1 MSTIGQFKIPTPPA
15 APSPTRAVPP
25 PTPKPRYGGM
35 AAAGSKNPF
44 LEDLGVYLVVTKLFE
59 AGQKIVGKN
68 QVAKLEVEVLHY
80 EGEANIK
87 QGDVRFKS
95 FDLEGDRSGPQGAQM
110 AAYIISSLGY
120 DNEAAFRADD
130 PEGWTIDA
138 CLGYPSEKCPQPI
151 SLVGRPCWV
160 RLSKGKRWEG
170 KDGSSGHY
178 TEYSFFPYKEPAATE

>member
-1 MSTIGQFKIPTPPA
+1 MANIGQFKVPPMPTPGAAPRQPPPA
-15 APSPTRAVPP
+15 A
-25 PTPKPRYGGM
+25 KPRYGGM
-35 AAAGSKNPF
+35 AAAGQKNPF

-59 AGQKIVGKN
+59 AGEKIVGRVQK
-68 QVAKLEVEVLHY
+68 AKWEMEVLHY

-110 AAYIISSLGY
+110 ASMIISSLGF
-120 DNEAAFRADD
+120 DNDAAFRAVD

-138 CLGYPSEKCPQPI
+138 CLGYPSEKCPEPI

-160 RLSKGKRWEG
+160 RVSRGKRWENEG
-170 KDGSSGHY
+170 RSGHY
-178 TEYSFFPYKEPAATE
+178 TEYSFFPYKEPEAATE